1 MMKRFI
7 SNLLQ
12 TGIDKETDVSL
23 VKNIRVMNG
32 FAILVLA
39 SQISTLP
46 LTLYFLDYAQPL
58 LYVCL
63 LMICLISLTLAC
75 NHFRRHFAAAIIGA
89 LAAINNITLY
99 TLFLGTRSNV
109 HFLLPAVMIGAF
121 YYFPYNRAKAMF
133 CITAFSLLDFIFLE
147 IWSFHHLPFLRFPD
161 DVERIMIVFV
171 DLTFIFITFGFMY
184 YGYYIYRESE
194 TNLKKERE
202 KSERLLLN
210 ILPVHIAEL
219 LKSGATSISERYDK
233 VAILFSDL
241 VGFTSYCSENT
252 SDSIVKILN
261 EIFFAFDTR
270 TEELGLEKIK
280 TIGDGYMV
288 MGGGLSE
295 NGDNFLKTID
305 LGDYMIRFIER
316 FNAKHRMSFSIRV
329 GIHVGSVTAGVIGKT
344 KFSFDIWGDTVNVA
358 SRMESTGVP
367 MEIHI
372 SEDVADCLADK
383 GRCDYRGE
391 IDVKGKGKIKTY
403 IINRY
408 YRELNSKTSP

>member
-1 MMKRFI
+1 
-7 SNLLQ
+7 
-12 TGIDKETDVSL
+12 
-23 VKNIRVMNG
+23 
-32 FAILVLA
+32 
-39 SQISTLP
+39 
-46 LTLYFLDYAQPL
+46 
-58 LYVCL
+58 
-63 LMICLISLTLAC
+63 
-75 NHFRRHFAAAIIGA
+75 
-89 LAAINNITLY
+89 
-99 TLFLGTRSNV
+99 
-109 HFLLPAVMIGAF
+109 
-121 YYFPYNRAKAMF
+121 
-133 CITAFSLLDFIFLE
+133 
-147 IWSFHHLPFLRFPD
+147 
-161 DVERIMIVFV
+161 MIVFV

-316 FNAKHRMSFSIRV
+316 FNAK
-329 GIHVGSVTAGVIGKT
+329 IG
-344 KFSFDIWGDTVNVA
+344 
-358 SRMESTGVP
+358 
-367 MEIHI
+367 
-372 SEDVADCLADK
+372 
-383 GRCDYRGE
+383 
-391 IDVKGKGKIKTY
+391 
-403 IINRY
+403 
-408 YRELNSKTSP
+408 